1 MARLF
6 REHAGAS
13 VGECQRRLRV
23 AHAQRLLQDA
33 RMTVER
39 GAELAGFGSARDMR
53 RAWRRHAGGTPSG
66 RASSAG

>member
-13 VGECQRRLRV
+13 VGEYQRRLRV

-53 RAWRRHAGGTPSG
+53 LAAPRRRDALGP
-66 RASSAG
+66 R